1 MSDLKIY
8 EFSCLY
14 DVLIYL
20 PICIYAYL
28 CICIIYGGK
37 MPNQISP
44 FTDMCI
50 VQVKMC
56 DLI

>member
-20 PICIYAYL
+20 PVCIYAYIYVG
-28 CICIIYGGK
+28 ICIVYSGK
-37 MPNQISP
+37 MPNQISSL
-44 FTDMCI
+44 TDMFI
-50 VQVKMC
+50 VQV
-56 DLI
+56 